1 MSEEKEAGIYSNI
14 GFGALLH
21 NEIEAIFNEFTINAK
36 FEQAYYPHLANVA
49 QALLVEAEMQ
59 NDTFAQ
65 EFLKKWQEINEE
77 YEWHYEKMYK
87 EEARKRFV
95 AVLFYMRVLGLI
107 KPKEE
112 ESDWREEEI
121 ETLIKGMK

>member
-1 MSEEKEAGIYSNI
+1 MNEDKEANIYSNI
-14 GFGALLH
+14 GFGVLLH
-21 NEIEAIFNEFTINAK
+21 NEIEAIFNEFTLGAK

-59 NDTFAQ
+59 KDSFAQ
-65 EFLKKWQEINEE
+65 EFMKKWNAINEQ
-77 YEWHYEKMYK
+77 YPWRFEKMYK
-87 EEARKRFV
+87 EEARLRFS

-121 ETLIKGMK
+121 EALIKEMK